1 MAPSVIEPVTENH
14 DTTTTK
20 KWQPTQFSSRNIPT
34 FLQTPYKNLV
44 SYRAIQQKKKKAKEV
59 TSVGG
64 TTAFAR
70 TLMMQSLYLF
80 YRTPIK
86 VLKKFAAYSF
96 SSFNDP
102 RTFSYFDH

>member
-1 MAPSVIEPVTENH
+1 MAPSVIEPVVDNH
-14 DTTTTK
+14 DTKK
-20 KWQPTQFSSRNIPT
+20 KWQPTQFTSRNIPT
-34 FLQTPYKNLV
+34 FLQTPYKNLI

-64 TTAFAR
+64 TTAIAR

-86 VLKKFAAYSF
+86 VNKRKLIPF
-96 SSFNDP
+96 FNISLMT
-102 RTFSYFDH
+102 TFSYFDH

>member
-1 MAPSVIEPVTENH
+1 MAPSAAVGTAAELVAETP
-14 DTTTTK
+14 K
-20 KWQPTQFSSRNIPT
+20 KWHPIVLKSQNIPA
-34 FLQTPYKNLV
+34 FLQTPYTTV
-44 SYRAIQQKKKKAKEV
+44 SSQSYQQKKKKAKEV

-86 VLKKFAAYSF
+86 VQFFICYCYSVT
-96 SSFNDP
+96 DP
-102 RTFSYFDH
+102 ISR